1 MEEGQAGQGAG
12 AKECADFACAPN
24 VFEDLCRALQI
35 VGSNFYERSTPHS
48 AWLLVTT
55 RTWFRAGFEVALSLT
70 ESFSQPPLCSLKGPC
85 TVYPMRRA
93 HPFLRRHLPTT
104 HFSRHIHHQ
113 KAMFDAVE
121 GGGGINNKQ
130 PIPRASI
137 LRLHLCLA
145 QIARR
150 DVHQK
155 SIVPRLDLGRRTM
168 HIISERL

>member
-93 HPFLRRHLPTT
+93 HPFLRRHLPDDPL
-104 HFSRHIHHQ
+104 FQAYSSSESDVRC
-113 KAMFDAVE
+113 
-121 GGGGINNKQ
+121 GRG
-130 PIPRASI
+130 R
-137 LRLHLCLA
+137 
-145 QIARR
+145 RR
-150 DVHQK
+150 DKQQ
-155 SIVPRLDLGRRTM
+155 TTNTA
-168 HIISERL
+168 SEHPPSPSLSSANSTT